1 MAKYWPKN
9 TENVKFHIL
18 FNTSSFDNDKY
29 WMLYQRKN
37 KNMAKYWP
45 ENTENVKFHILL
57 NTSSFDNDKYRYKM
71 KS

>member
-1 MAKYWPKN
+1 MAKYWPEN

-29 WMLYQRKN
+29 W
-37 KNMAKYWP
+37 
-45 ENTENVKFHILL
+45 
-57 NTSSFDNDKYRYKM
+57 YKM